1 VLNLDGAPDAA
12 FIFDDIAG
20 TNVHAADL
28 HEIYLLERA
37 KPAL

>member
-12 FIFDDIAG
+12 LIFFYIAG

-28 HEIYLLERA
+28 HAMYLLERA
-37 KPAL
+37 KPRL